1 MAVTVHI
8 DQSAINRAFADMAP
22 SAALHKTAIRK
33 AGVALSLM
41 IQQTLR
47 QQGKDYYDA
56 AADATSMEETA
67 EGVSVSIAWR
77 GIGLHWIGT
86 QGYLAARC
94 GPPDALRKSPASDSE
109 PRHPHHQRATRA
121 WRDPKHLQ
129 RRLPQRGLAIHP
141 LQKWRTEWKCNRCPD
156 SQDSPVL
163 HREESGPQ
171 AFQQRNEN
179 RRRPLYPV
187 PGSNDCSYSW
197 HPADDGPNGAARR
210 GNIPHPNRKRIMIP
224 SIDQTM
230 SCRIIE
236 RLKSSKELSC
246 HIFDAPF
253 DPEYAANDII
263 MSAMGNNG
271 VVLVCPGDADEYQDG
286 HGQTAEPTMWRQY
299 FIIVAI
305 YHNAALFPEEC
316 LTPAYYL
323 RAVGDVIE
331 HALWNWNPLPFPA
344 PAMMKPK
351 IKGRFASSGI
361 IDGEKRQMNVLT
373 VDYRVPININIRTK
387 TEFHEQNAKK

>member
-1 MAVTVHI
+1 
-8 DQSAINRAFADMAP
+8 
-22 SAALHKTAIRK
+22 
-33 AGVALSLM
+33 
-41 IQQTLR
+41 
-47 QQGKDYYDA
+47 
-56 AADATSMEETA
+56 
-67 EGVSVSIAWR
+67 
-77 GIGLHWIGT
+77 
-86 QGYLAARC
+86 
-94 GPPDALRKSPASDSE
+94 
-109 PRHPHHQRATRA
+109 
-121 WRDPKHLQ
+121 
-129 RRLPQRGLAIHP
+129 
-141 LQKWRTEWKCNRCPD
+141 
-156 SQDSPVL
+156 
-163 HREESGPQ
+163 
-171 AFQQRNEN
+171 
-179 RRRPLYPV
+179 
-187 PGSNDCSYSW
+187 
-197 HPADDGPNGAARR
+197 
-210 GNIPHPNRKRIMIP
+210 MIP

-253 DPEYAANDII
+253 DPEDAANDII